1 MRNGD
6 LRTWWL
12 VAAACFV
19 AVSRL
24 TAPLR
29 PSSGNRNPV
38 VIPMADTVSYADA
51 TGISRDAAT
60 AVGMLQEGATA
71 KRSPI
76 MEEF

>member
-1 MRNGD
+1 
-6 LRTWWL
+6 
-12 VAAACFV
+12 
-19 AVSRL
+19 
-24 TAPLR
+24 
-29 PSSGNRNPV
+29 
-38 VIPMADTVSYADA
+38 MADTVSYADA